1 MTATNTQEVQYE
13 LKKKNNL
20 RYNEYY
26 DTQTMFDGL
35 YEDSKDG
42 KKFTRLIELISD
54 ERNIQ
59 LAYRSIKRNHGSSTP
74 GVNGHT
80 IDYWAN
86 KSTTE
91 YIKYIQS
98 RLANYTPQAVRR
110 VFIPKGSGKT
120 RPLGIP
126 TIEDRLIQQC
136 IKQVLEPILEAKF
149 HANSYGFRPN
159 RTTEHAISTLS
170 RFINV
175 SKLYY
180 IVDIDIKG
188 FFDNVNHGKL
198 LKQLWN
204 LGIRDKN
211 LLCVISKMLKSEIL
225 GEGFPEQGTP
235 QGGVLSPLL
244 SNVVLNELDWWIS
257 EQWATFKTIK
267 KYSDR
272 GGLDNG
278 VRYRALRKGSNL
290 KEVYIVRYADDF
302 KLVCG
307 DKETAKTMFIATRKW
322 LKERLGL
329 EISPEKSKI
338 TNVTKSP
345 TEFLG
350 FKIRARKKKDRYV
363 AHSNMTDKALA
374 SAKEKISKR
383 IVDMQKNPN
392 PKTVGLYN
400 STVLGIQNYYK
411 IATHINLDMNQL
423 AFVLSRKLRNRMKG
437 IQSKT
442 GNVSATYKRLYK
454 NDYKIMY
461 VCQMALFPIQDV
473 QTRTALGFNQKTC
486 NYTFEGRKLVHDS
499 LRNYDMELVHYLMRN
514 PIPNMSTEYNDNR
527 ISLYIAQKGQ
537 CSVTGK
543 TLSVND
549 MECHHKLPR
558 AEGGTDVYSNLVY
571 VSSDVHKLIHATND
585 ETIAK
590 YLNRVELDKKMLK
603 KLNTLRIK
611 AGNEKIKIA

>member
-1 MTATNTQEVQYE
+1 MTATATQKVQKE
-13 LKKKNNL
+13 LKKKNSL

-26 DTQTMFDGL
+26 DTQTMFDSL
-35 YEDSKDG
+35 YEGSKAD
-42 KKFTRLIELISD
+42 KKFTHLLELITD

-59 LAYRSIKRNHGSSTP
+59 LAYRNIKRNHGSKTA

-80 IDYWAN
+80 IEFWAD

-91 YIKYIQS
+91 FVKYIQS
-98 RLANYTPQAVRR
+98 RFANYKPQPVRR
-110 VFIPKGSGKT
+110 VFIPKGNGKE

-225 GEGFPEQGTP
+225 GEGFPERGTP

-257 EQWATFKTIK
+257 DQWATFKTVK
-267 KYSDR
+267 EYSNR
-272 GGLDNG
+272 GGIDNG
-278 VRYRALRKGSNL
+278 VRYRALRKRSKL

-302 KLVCG
+302 KLICG
-307 DKETAKTMFIATRKW
+307 DMETARTMYIATQKW
-322 LKERLGL
+322 LRERLGL
-329 EISPEKSKI
+329 EISPDKSKI

-350 FKIRARKKKDRYV
+350 FKIKARKKKNRYV
-363 AHSNMTDKALA
+363 AHSNMTDKALET
-374 SAKEKISKR
+374 AKRNIQKR
-383 IVDMQKNPN
+383 IIDMQKNPS

-411 IATHINLDMNQL
+411 IATHINLDMNKL
-423 AFVLSRKLRNRMKG
+423 AHVLSKKLKNRMKG

-442 GNVSATYKRLYK
+442 GNVSETYKRLYK
-454 NDYKIMY
+454 NDYKITY
-461 VCQMALFPIQDV
+461 VCQMALFPIGDI

-514 PIPNMSTEYNDNR
+514 PVPNMSTEYNDNR

-537 CSVTGK
+537 CFVTGK
-543 TLSVND
+543 TLLVND

-558 AEGGTDVYSNLVY
+558 ADGGTDIYMNLVY
-571 VSSDVHKLIHATND
+571 VSKDVHKLIHATKA
-585 ETIAK
+585 ETISK
-590 YLNRVELDKKMLK
+590 YLQRIELDKKMLK
-603 KLNTLRIK
+603 KLNTLRTK
-611 AGNEKIKIA
+611 AGNEKIKVE

>member
-1 MTATNTQEVQYE
+1 MTVTNTQEVQIE
-13 LKKKNNL
+13 LKKKNAL
-20 RYNEYY
+20 RFNEYY
-26 DTQTMFDGL
+26 DTQTMFDSL
-35 YEDSKDG
+35 YDDSKKG
-42 KKFTRLIELISD
+42 KKFTHLLELITD

-59 LAYRSIKRNHGSSTP
+59 LAYRSIKRNNGSRTA

-80 IDYWAN
+80 IDYWAE
-86 KSTTE
+86 KSTTD
-91 YIKYIQS
+91 YVKYVQN

-110 VFIPKGSGKT
+110 VFIPKGNGKE

-149 HANSYGFRPN
+149 HPNSFGFRPN

-170 RFINV
+170 RFVNISN
-175 SKLYY
+175 LYY

-188 FFDNVNHGKL
+188 FFDNVSHGKL

-225 GEGFPEQGTP
+225 GEGFPEKGTP

-257 EQWATFKTIK
+257 DQWATFKTVK
-267 KYSDR
+267 FYNNR
-272 GGLDNG
+272 GGKDNG
-278 VRYRALRKGSNL
+278 NKYRALRKRSNL

-302 KLVCG
+302 KLMCS
-307 DKETAKTMFIATRKW
+307 DMETAKTMFIATQKW

-329 EISPEKSKI
+329 EISPDKSKI

-350 FKIRARKKKDRYV
+350 FKLKARRKKDKFV
-363 AHSNMTDKALA
+363 ANLNMTDKAFET
-374 SAKEKISKR
+374 AKRNIQER
-383 IVDMQKNPN
+383 IIAMQKNPN

-400 STVLGIQNYYK
+400 STILGIQNYYK
-411 IATHINLDMNQL
+411 IATHINLDMNRL
-423 AFVLSRKLRNRMKG
+423 AHVLSRKLKNRIRG
-437 IQSKT
+437 VQSKT
-442 GNVSATYKRLYK
+442 GNVSETYKRFYK
-454 NDYKIMY
+454 NNYKINY
-461 VCQMALFPIQDV
+461 VSNIALFPIGDV
-473 QTRTALGFNQKTC
+473 HTRTPLGFNQKTC
-486 NYTFEGRKLVHDS
+486 NYTVEGRKLVHDS
-499 LRNYDMELVHYLMRN
+499 LRNFDMELVHYLMRN

-543 TLSVND
+543 QLSVND
-549 MECHHKLPR
+549 MECHHKLPQ
-558 AEGGTDVYSNLVY
+558 AKGGTDVYKNLVY
-571 VSSDVHKLIHATND
+571 VSKDIHKLIHASQP
-585 ETIAK
+585 ETIEK
-590 YLNRVELDKKMLK
+590 YLNRIELDKKMLK

-611 AGNEKIKIA
+611 AGNEEIKIA